1 MKPDIDQYCL
11 QETLKF
17 VVQRN
22 AKEIVREL
30 IHAGADVNMKN
41 ILKQTPLMFAAQ
53 NNHTE
58 IVQELIKAGAIVNLK
73 SDRHETALLLAH

>member
-1 MKPDIDQYCL
+1 
-11 QETLKF
+11 
-17 VVQRN
+17 
-22 AKEIVREL
+22 
-30 IHAGADVNMKN
+30 
-41 ILKQTPLMFAAQ
+41 MFAAQ